1 MSNSRSFN
9 VGSEIGS
16 ESGQSS
22 DIRFTAEKEQGKS
35 GEIQFSS
42 FGTMKEQKRNLK
54 LDFDMAEKV
63 EELKVRLGNDGNAE
77 SKERIVQENEAI
89 VGGNEAIEFDG
100 ADNLC
105 QTPEPIKS
113 EIELF
118 QPPESLKISKCP
130 SYMMG
135 ILPERPMDIENIQGH
150 FVEKQSLHYQNNGKE
165 KMLIESESE
174 NGDLMRDNEDLNMDR
189 LQNDSGKL
197 NQWANREQVNS
208 FGQRI
213 FFSEMFKKE
222 KIDYDFDMRRINRE
236 AKGNENVNQSNPYE
250 EYFQQNDKSFSL

>member
-9 VGSEIGS
+9 AGSEIGS
-16 ESGQSS
+16 ESGQSR
-22 DIRFTAEKEQGKS
+22 DMRFTAEKEQGKS

-250 EYFQQNDKSFSL
+250 EYFQQNDK